1 MSPNNRLTEE
11 IVQDSFH
18 SYLKSSLAQAK
29 AEKLLDADILSS
41 AEGDLM
47 ITGPALC
54 LYFGALR
61 CTTDPP
67 SVPLPRQTK
76 TSSPLDLSQENCPEA
91 FISFLNVWASCVPR
105 IQSLAPEHQHDL
117 ARIICNLEP
126 LTRNS
131 DMSLGGIAAD
141 LRAVAI
147 DISQRRTFQERYGGD
162 LQAAIDAGSGGS
174 AGVKI
179 TASFVPPPVYDPS
192 PNSSPGAS
200 PRNQASNLP
209 ASLRPGLPGQIISH
223 NLPPQ
228 SPSHL
233 SPNPAPRTPSPSRS
247 TPSPTFLTQDTP
259 AIEAI
264 RETLY
269 ASLADVLERS
279 PSLRGLLKRD
289 PPRAYFAS
297 VAFAILEVA
306 TTSIT
311 PEGSI
316 VGVLGRELTVAQC
329 PPGLRPM
336 MLELGAIGR
345 MAKEVEEEDTEE
357 AMKLAQA
364 GKDIPPPR
372 MERMKLMLEEGV
384 GHDAMQESSGRR
396 SVEGRAVAFANRV
409 NALALGMTRL
419 KAFRERQK
427 DVFKVLAGIG
437 P

>member
-1 MSPNNRLTEE
+1 M
-11 IVQDSFH
+11 
-18 SYLKSSLAQAK
+18 
-29 AEKLLDADILSS
+29 
-41 AEGDLM
+41 
-47 ITGPALC
+47 
-54 LYFGALR
+54 
-61 CTTDPP
+61 
-67 SVPLPRQTK
+67 
-76 TSSPLDLSQENCPEA
+76 
-91 FISFLNVWASCVPR
+91 SFLNVWASCVPR

-126 LTRNS
+126 LARNP
-131 DMSLGGIAAD
+131 DISLGGIAAD

-147 DISQRRTFQERYGGD
+147 EISQRRTFQERYGGD

-174 AGVKI
+174 SGVRV

-192 PNSSPGAS
+192 PTSSPGAS
-200 PRNQASNLP
+200 PRSQASNLP
-209 ASLRPGLPGQIISH
+209 ASLRPGSPGQIMSH

-247 TPSPTFLTQDTP
+247 TPSPTFLIQDTP

-279 PSLRGLLKRD
+279 TSLRRLLKRD

-329 PPGLRPM
+329 PRELRPM

-384 GHDAMQESSGRR
+384 GHDARQGSDGRR

-427 DVFKVLAGIG
+427 DVFKILAGIG
-437 P
+437 S